1 MVEGRFATGETAQL
15 LEATL
20 TLEGTSLIVRDRSGA
35 ILCRSPKNKV
45 SLSSR
50 LGKTPRTVTFHGDR
64 PYPTFETDNHA
75 GIEAIVTGQEGTRG
89 FLHKL
94 ESNLGL
100 AACATALTLG
110 FAIWLAVYAVPAGA
124 KLVALALPDAFLNNA
139 GTHTLYLLDNTYFAP
154 SELSSDDKARVRRM
168 LAPHFEHQTQFL
180 YFRSWIPNAFALPN
194 GSIVVT
200 DELIQLAENDEELI
214 AIVYHELGH
223 VAQRHLI
230 RRTLQD
236 SALLI
241 GLFLLTGDL
250 GGADF
255 LSGITVTLA
264 DLAYSREFEREADIH
279 ALAGL
284 IAAGISKHHYRNILL
299 KLDAWYA
306 DNSDGIGNSLSPL
319 KYLSTH
325 PQTSERIE
333 AIDAYQSTH

>member
-1 MVEGRFATGETAQL
+1 MVEGRFGTGETAQT

-20 TLEGTSLIVRDRSGA
+20 TLEDTLLIVRDRSGV
-35 ILCRSPKNKV
+35 ILYRGSNNKA

-50 LGKTPRTVTFHGDR
+50 LGKTPRTVTFDR
-64 PYPTFETDNHA
+64 DSPSQTFETDNHA
-75 GIEAIVTGQEGTRG
+75 GIEAVVTGQGGTRG

-100 AACATALTLG
+100 VACATALTLG
-110 FAIWLAVYAVPAGA
+110 FAIWLAVYAVPAGV
-124 KLVALALPDAFLNNA
+124 KSIALALPDAFLNNA
-139 GTHTLYLLDNTYFAP
+139 GTHTLYLLDNTYLAP
-154 SELSSDDKARVRRM
+154 SELSSEDKARIRRM
-168 LAPHFEHQTQFL
+168 LTPHFEHQSQFL

-255 LSGITVTLA
+255 LSGVTVTLA
-264 DLAYSREFEREADIH
+264 DLAYSREFEREADFH
-279 ALAGL
+279 ALAAL
-284 IAAGISKHHYRNILL
+284 IASGISKDHYRNILL

-333 AIDAYQSTH
+333 AIDAY

>member
-20 TLEGTSLIVRDRSGA
+20 TLEGTWLIVRDRSGA
-35 ILCRSPKNKV
+35 ILYKGSSNKA

-50 LGKTPRTVTFHGDR
+50 LGKTPRTVTFHSDSLS
-64 PYPTFETDNHA
+64 PTFETDNHA
-75 GIEAIVTGQEGTRG
+75 GIEAVLTGQEGTRG

-110 FAIWLAVYAVPAGA
+110 FAIWLVVYAVPAGA
-124 KLVALALPDAFLNNA
+124 KIVALALPDEFLNNA

-154 SELSSDDKARVRRM
+154 SELSSDDKARVRSM
-168 LAPHFEHQTQFL
+168 LTPHFEHQTQSL

-194 GSIVVT
+194 GSIVIT
-200 DELIQLAENDEELI
+200 DELIQLVENDEELI

-223 VAQRHLI
+223 VAQRHLV

-236 SALLI
+236 SAVFI

-250 GGADF
+250 GGTDF

-264 DLAYSREFEREADIH
+264 DLAYSREFEREADLD
-279 ALAGL
+279 ALAAL
-284 IAAGISKHHYRNILL
+284 VAAGISKDHYRNILQ
-299 KLDAWYA
+299 KLDVWYA

-333 AIDAYQSTH
+333 AIDTYQGAH